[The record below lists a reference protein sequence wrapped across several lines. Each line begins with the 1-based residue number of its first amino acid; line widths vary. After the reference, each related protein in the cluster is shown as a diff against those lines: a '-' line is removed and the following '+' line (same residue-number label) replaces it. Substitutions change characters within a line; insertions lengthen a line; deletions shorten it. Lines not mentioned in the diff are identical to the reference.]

1 MYIFKLMAYWYLI
14 PISFFAL
21 YVLIAIFV
29 EKRLLR
35 ILHKGNAYNYKNYN
49 LQYSGIFRE
58 LDEMVRTY
66 SILLTKEREGLKE
79 YYDKFNAIFDTMGA
93 GILVFDNEAILQK
106 TNLKAREIFHSV
118 TLKYGM
124 PLSKILIKSGIKIP
138 AITGIYDVY
147 SKKLKK
153 NLQIIV
159 SKKNNFIILVIN
171 DITDYKKMKKTLEDS
186 RHFARLGEILADASH
201 GLKTPIARLKMV
213 FQMYEIT
220 KDEKYLKKLEN
231 EINNIQNI
239 IKETL
244 ELFKME
250 EVIEEININKIIKD
264 TLKIFQNTYPEIT
277 FTIKEKADIYIQSDI
292 ALFKSAVANIIQN
305 SVDAVLMKKSKK
317 NITVGIYEKKDGYKL
332 LFCDNG
338 IGMTEEEK
346 ARFLK
351 PFFTTKENGTG
362 LGSIFLERFII
373 FQNAQ
378 LSVNSIKGRGTII
391 KLFFLKK

>member
-1 MYIFKLMAYWYLI
+1 MAYWYLI

-378 LSVNSIKGRGTII
+378 LSVNSLKGRGTII

>member
-378 LSVNSIKGRGTII
+378 LSVNSLKGRGTII

>member
-1 MYIFKLMAYWYLI
+1 MAYWYLI

-21 YVLIAIFV
+21 YILTTIFV

-35 ILHKGNAYNYKNYN
+35 ILHKGNAYNYKKYN

-93 GILVFDNEAILQK
+93 GILVFDNEGILQR
-106 TNLKAREIFHSV
+106 TNLKAKEIFHSV
-118 TLKYGM
+118 ILKYGM

-138 AITGIYDVY
+138 TITGIYDVY

-159 SKKNNFIILVIN
+159 SRKNNFIILVVN
-171 DITDYKKMKKTLEDS
+171 DITDYKKMKKNLEDS

-201 GLKTPIARLKMV
+201 GLKTPIARLKMI

-231 EINNIQNI
+231 EITNIEKI

-250 EVIEEININKIIKD
+250 EVVEEININKIIKD
-264 TLKIFQNTYPEIT
+264 TLKIFQSTYPEIQ
-277 FTIKEKADIYIQSDI
+277 FSLKENADVYIQSDI

-305 SVDAVLMKKSKK
+305 SVDAVLMKKGKK

-338 IGMTEEEK
+338 IGMTKEEK

-362 LGSIFLERFII
+362 LGSIFLERFVI

>member
-1 MYIFKLMAYWYLI
+1 M
-14 PISFFAL
+14 
-21 YVLIAIFV
+21 LIAIFV

>member
-1 MYIFKLMAYWYLI
+1 MAYWYLI

-186 RHFARLGEILADASH
+186 RHFARFGEILADASH

>member
-1 MYIFKLMAYWYLI
+1 M
-14 PISFFAL
+14 
-21 YVLIAIFV
+21 LIAIFV

-186 RHFARLGEILADASH
+186 RHFARFGEILADASH

>member
-1 MYIFKLMAYWYLI
+1 MAYWYLI